1 MKLERVRIILAVLLM
16 SAAADLVS
24 AGPVGSTGLL
34 MPRHVVEP
42 GTSRATTPTAW
53 TNAGAQTGTGQG
65 DPLWNG
71 ILIGAGAG
79 ALYGMVIAPPQFC
92 GHNDP
97 ECAAIVR
104 VVIGLPSIGAGA
116 GIGALVDYFIGR
128 QHPASAATTH
138 RLRLIPIAG
147 RGVRGV
153 QARVRF

>member
-1 MKLERVRIILAVLLM
+1 
-16 SAAADLVS
+16 
-24 AGPVGSTGLL
+24 
-34 MPRHVVEP
+34 MPRTVVEAA
-42 GTSRATTPTAW
+42 TSRTAKPTAW
-53 TNAGAQTGTGQG
+53 TTAQAETGQG

-104 VVIGLPSIGAGA
+104 VAIGLPSIGAGA

-128 QHPASAATTH
+128 RHPATVASFQ

-147 RGVRGV
+147 RGVRGA
-153 QARVRF
+153 QASVRF